1 MPPNHFLLFTL
12 FGIALLTPWN
22 VWIQVHELL
31 NIKLANTPF
40 INDFEGF
47 ITLTYQLGNF
57 ITLLSLILIRS
68 KIEFPTTSRLVLGL
82 WLLIMVFLSA
92 ILIIFL
98 EMNYILFFAAIL
110 FLVLL
115 SSISG
120 AFLSSFIGLASAYP
134 SSSITYLTVGQG
146 IAALLPSI
154 SQFISPWGA
163 ETNVTICFIQSIVIG
178 LLSLFAYNQML
189 NEEPS
194 NYEVV
199 AESELDTF
207 GDNES
212 ESSLLD
218 IFKDIHPAAL
228 SVFLNLF
235 ITLSI
240 FPTITSTVEDSQYDR
255 LPLLHFVVYNSF
267 DLIGK
272 YATIFRIL
280 NQPSVVKLTFIRVFF
295 IPLILM
301 CHVSLKFSAGLL
313 PRVFNTKLYLLILSL
328 FGFSNGFLTS
338 NSFINSGTLL
348 RTPNPKNFAL
358 SGDVMQI
365 SLSLGLILGSICT
378 FLIQKIAL

>member
-1 MPPNHFLLFTL
+1 MPPNHFLSFTL

-40 INDFEGF
+40 INYFEGF

-134 SSSITYLTVGQG
+134 LSSITYLTVGQG

-199 AESELDTF
+199 AESEQNSF

-218 IFKDIHPAAL
+218 IFKDIHQAAL

-301 CHVSLKFSAGLL
+301 CHVSLKSSAGLL

-348 RTPNPKNFAL
+348 RTPNPKNYSTA
-358 SGDVMQI
+358 GDIMQI